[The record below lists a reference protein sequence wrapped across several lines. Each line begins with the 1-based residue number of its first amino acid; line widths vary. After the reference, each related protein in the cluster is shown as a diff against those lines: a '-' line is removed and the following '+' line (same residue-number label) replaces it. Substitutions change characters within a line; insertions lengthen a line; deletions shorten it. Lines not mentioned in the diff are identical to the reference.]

1 MHNIFHRTDNT
12 LENLVDIA
20 FFEYTIRYIK
30 RIDQLVHVHKDRVR
44 IEWLIFPRRDIKPS
58 ADGIGLSGTRFV
70 VRLFSEVVIYH
81 LYKTRSTLLVHAF
94 DGVIDAFIVVSFSC
108 DSLIIQTQDDMCRGL
123 YVFFLLTCRI
133 GLISDQRLF
142 GSEDT
147 HIVDHKVVSV
157 PTGSHVVNT
166 HTEMMVFDMGVK
178 YDREVDLIP
187 SVLRLYIA
195 RHVGSDVLPVRS
207 VH

>member
-1 MHNIFHRTDNT
+1 MYNIFHRTDNT

-30 RIDQLVHVHKDRVR
+30 RIDQFVHVHKDRVR

-58 ADGIGLSGTRFV
+58 ADGIGRPEML
-70 VRLFSEVVIYH
+70 LFIEVVIYH
-81 LYKTRSTLLVHAF
+81 LYETRSTLFVHAF

-157 PTGSHVVNT
+157 PTGSHVVNS
-166 HTEMMVFDMGVK
+166 HTEMMVLDMGVE

-187 SVLRLYIA
+187 SVLGLYIA